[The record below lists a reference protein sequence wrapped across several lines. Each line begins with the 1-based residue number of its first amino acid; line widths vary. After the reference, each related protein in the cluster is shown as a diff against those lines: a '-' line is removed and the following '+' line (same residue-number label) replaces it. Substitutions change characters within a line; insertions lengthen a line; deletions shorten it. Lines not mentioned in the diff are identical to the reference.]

1 MKDLRII
8 DIAPSLFGLLTII
21 FLGFDPEQISAV
33 FGPFLGLSA
42 LMMLFSAML
51 SLAGTKN
58 RRVRLINAALLVM
71 VLFLLFSHI
80 VASGHLY

>member
-1 MKDLRII
+1 
-8 DIAPSLFGLLTII
+8 
-21 FLGFDPEQISAV
+21 
-33 FGPFLGLSA
+33 
-42 LMMLFSAML
+42 MMLFSAML